1 MPRLHCADF
10 SRRDKADLSIAE
22 ISMKPDS
29 RAVDLARG
37 FVSVA
42 GQMAKI
48 KFSRLFKIVA
58 GIPTGAENEFNRL
71 ERFAHF
77 WVLVG
82 KSFVRNRC
90 PTRAAALSYATLLA
104 LIPMLAVAI
113 SVTSSL
119 LKTQGEEKIYE
130 VIDKVVSSVMPPP
143 ATLNTT
149 NVSLE
154 IGPDFSVA
162 LTPTNSDF
170 RRNFHQCFTRN
181 KRSRRS
187 TATNSIVSG
196 GCRKFPRD

>member
-1 MPRLHCADF
+1 MRI
-10 SRRDKADLSIAE
+10 R
-22 ISMKPDS
+22 

-48 KFSRLFKIVA
+48 KFLRLFKIVA
-58 GIPTGAENEFNRL
+58 GIPTGAENEFSRL

-104 LIPMLAVAI
+104 LIPML
-113 SVTSSL
+113 
-119 LKTQGEEKIYE
+119 
-130 VIDKVVSSVMPPP
+130 
-143 ATLNTT
+143 NTT

-162 LTPTNSDF
+162 LKPTNSVSAGT
-170 RRNFHQCFTRN
+170 FTSAFTETN
-181 KRSRRS
+181 EVAAM
-187 TATNSIVSG
+187 ATNSIV
-196 GCRKFPRD
+196 